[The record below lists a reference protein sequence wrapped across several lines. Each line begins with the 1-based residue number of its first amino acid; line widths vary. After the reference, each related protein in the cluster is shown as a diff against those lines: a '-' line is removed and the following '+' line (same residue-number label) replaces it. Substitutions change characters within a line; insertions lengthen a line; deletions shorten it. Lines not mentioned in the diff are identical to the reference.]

1 MQGHHL
7 ILGQIDDFI
16 TGEPLIETHDE
27 RYRQRIAHL
36 LAEQKGYPK
45 EEITPRKELLITAG
59 EKRAIIKIDYVISV
73 AGRAG
78 MIIKYGPGS
87 LVTRQRPALALARLL
102 TGYMV
107 PVVVVTNGQNADI
120 LNGSNGKL
128 MAVGLDLIPSR
139 QELSVIIESHDLE
152 LISKERAVLEARIA
166 YTFEVDGACP
176 CDNTIQRSAVG
187 SQRSAVSRRQSAV
200 GRRQIN

>member
-7 ILGQIDDFI
+7 ILGKTADFI
-16 TGEPLIETHDE
+16 TGETLIDTHDE

-36 LAEQKGYPK
+36 LAEQKGYSK
-45 EEITPRKELLITAG
+45 EEITPRRDLLITAD

-73 AGRAG
+73 AGLVG

-87 LVTRQRPALALARLL
+87 LVTRQRSALSASRLL
-102 TGYMV
+102 TEYMI
-107 PVVVVTNGQNADI
+107 PVVVVTNGEDANV

-128 MAVGLDLIPSR
+128 MTVGLDSIPSR
-139 QELSVIIESHDLE
+139 QELLSIIESHDFNP
-152 LISKERAVLEARIA
+152 ISKERAVLESRIL

-176 CDNTIQRSAVG
+176 CDDTICLMP
-187 SQRSAVSRRQSAV
+187 
-200 GRRQIN
+200 